1 MATKQFKAESKR
13 LLDLMINSIYTHKEI
28 FLRELI
34 SNASDATDKLY
45 YNAMKEG
52 KTGITRDSLP
62 IELTLDKANRRF
74 IIEDHGCGMTA
85 EEMENNLGTIA
96 HSGSLAF
103 KNENEKQDDIDII
116 GQFGVGFYAAFMVA
130 KHVEVVSRA
139 AGSDEANRW
148 ESDGAD
154 GYTVAPC
161 EKAEN
166 GTKIVLTIKDNTEN
180 ENYDEF
186 LEPYR
191 IQGLVKKYSDYI
203 RYPIK
208 MDMTRSRMKEKP
220 ADAGDDYKPEW
231 EEYTE
236 NETLNSMVPIWKKSK
251 KELKDEDYNSFYTQ
265 KFYDYQ
271 PPLCHIHSSVEGA
284 VTYTAMLFI
293 PSHAPMDYYTKDY
306 EKGLQLYSNGV
317 LIMDKCADLLPDHFS
332 FVHGMVDTAD
342 LSLNISREM
351 LQHDRHLKAIA
362 QSLVKK
368 IKSELL
374 KMQKDKREDYEKF
387 WAAFGRQIKYG
398 AYVEYGAHKE
408 LLQDLLMY
416 HSSTEDKLV
425 SLAEYASR
433 MKEDQKYIYYA
444 CGETIDKIK
453 LLPVMETLSDKG
465 YEVLCMDDSIDEFCV
480 KMLAKYNDKEFKSI
494 ADADLGLDSEDE
506 KEEIKKLSED
516 NKDVLEALGKALE
529 GKVKKVEL
537 TSRLKSHPC
546 CLRAEGPVTLE
557 MEKVLNQ
564 QAAVNGGQSV
574 HAERVLEL
582 NAEHPIF
589 KKLCAL
595 QAEGSDKVSTYADIL
610 YTQALLIE
618 GMPVDDPVAYANAV
632 CNLLS

>member
-1 MATKQFKAESKR
+1 MAKKQFKAESKR

-62 IELTLDKANRRF
+62 IELTLDKENRKF

-85 EEMENNLGTIA
+85 EELENNLGTIA

-103 KNENEKQDDIDII
+103 KKDNENMDDVDII

-130 KHVEVVSRA
+130 SHVEVISRA
-139 AGSDEANRW
+139 VGSDEANRW
-148 ESDGAD
+148 ESDGAA
-154 GYTVAPC
+154 GYTVTPC

-166 GTKIVLTIKDNTEN
+166 GTRITLTIKENTEN

-191 IQGLVKKYSDYI
+191 IQSLVKKYSDYI

-231 EEYTE
+231 EEYVE

-251 KELKDEDYNSFYTQ
+251 KELKDEDYNSFYTS

-271 PPLCHIHSSVEGA
+271 PPLMHIHTSVEGA

-293 PSHAPMDYYTKDY
+293 PSHAPLDYYTKDY

-332 FVHGMVDTAD
+332 FVRGMVDTAD

-362 QSLVKK
+362 QSLEKK

-374 KMQKDKREDYEKF
+374 KLQKDKREDYETF
-387 WAAFGRQIKYG
+387 WKAFGRQIKYG
-398 AYVEYGAHKE
+398 AYVQYGAHKE

-416 HSSTEDKLV
+416 YSSTEDKLTT
-425 SLAEYASR
+425 LEEYVSR
-433 MKEDQKYIYYA
+433 MKEEQKYIYYA
-444 CGETIDKIK
+444 CGETVDKIK
-453 LLPVMETLSDKG
+453 LLPAMETLHDKG
-465 YEVLCMDDSIDEFCV
+465 YEVLCLDDSIDEFCI
-480 KMLAKYNDKEFKSI
+480 KMLANYKEKEFKSI
-494 ADADLGLDSEDE
+494 ADADLGLDTEDD

-516 NKDVLEALGKALE
+516 NAALLTAMGEALT
-529 GKVKKVEL
+529 GKVQKVEL
-537 TSRLKSHPC
+537 TTRLKSHPC

-564 QAAVNGGQSV
+564 QALDDSQRV

-582 NAEHPIF
+582 NASHPIF
-589 KKLCAL
+589 QTLCAL
-595 QAEGSDKVSTYADIL
+595 QQEGSEQLKTYADIL

-618 GMPVDDPVAYANAV
+618 GLPVDDPVAYANAV
-632 CNLLS
+632 CDLIS

>member
-1 MATKQFKAESKR
+1 
-13 LLDLMINSIYTHKEI
+13 
-28 FLRELI
+28 
-34 SNASDATDKLY
+34 
-45 YNAMKEG
+45 
-52 KTGITRDSLP
+52 
-62 IELTLDKANRRF
+62 
-74 IIEDHGCGMTA
+74 
-85 EEMENNLGTIA
+85 
-96 HSGSLAF
+96 
-103 KNENEKQDDIDII
+103 
-116 GQFGVGFYAAFMVA
+116 
-130 KHVEVVSRA
+130 
-139 AGSDEANRW
+139 
-148 ESDGAD
+148 
-154 GYTVAPC
+154 
-161 EKAEN
+161 
-166 GTKIVLTIKDNTEN
+166 
-180 ENYDEF
+180 
-186 LEPYR
+186 
-191 IQGLVKKYSDYI
+191 
-203 RYPIK
+203 
-208 MDMTRSRMKEKP
+208 
-220 ADAGDDYKPEW
+220 
-231 EEYTE
+231 
-236 NETLNSMVPIWKKSK
+236 
-251 KELKDEDYNSFYTQ
+251 
-265 KFYDYQ
+265 
-271 PPLCHIHSSVEGA
+271 
-284 VTYTAMLFI
+284 MLFI

-362 QSLVKK
+362 QSLEKK

-506 KEEIKKLSED
+506 KKEIKKLSED